1 MKSDCYIMLKSLFVL
16 EIFTFLSW
24 LFGNVEK
31 HLRKKA
37 MIIFKI
43 WMSQTGQ
50 TNNYKLKYTY
60 YLISQEVKAI
70 KQWNFVS

>member
-1 MKSDCYIMLKSLFVL
+1 
-16 EIFTFLSW
+16 
-24 LFGNVEK
+24 
-31 HLRKKA
+31 
-37 MIIFKI
+37 MIILKI

-70 KQWNFVS
+70 KQ